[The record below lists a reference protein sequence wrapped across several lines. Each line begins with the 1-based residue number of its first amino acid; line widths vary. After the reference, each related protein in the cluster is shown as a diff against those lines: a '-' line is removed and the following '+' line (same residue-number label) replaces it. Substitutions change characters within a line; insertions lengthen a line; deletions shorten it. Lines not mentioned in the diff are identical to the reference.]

1 MDISQHLHHVLLG
14 VDATARV
21 ARATTAGAIVIG
33 GFGDD
38 LASLHYDGAMQ
49 GRTVFHP
56 HRHGTGVFQE
66 FLKDPGLRPVQLGPV
81 QGSWQR
87 AFIG

>member
-1 MDISQHLHHVLLG
+1 MDISQHLHHILLG
-14 VDATARV
+14 MDATAGV
-21 ARATTAGAIVIG
+21 ARATTTRAIVIG

-38 LASLHYDGAMQ
+38 LASLHYNRTMQ
-49 GRTVFHP
+49 GSPVFHP
-56 HRHGTGVFQE
+56 HGHGAGVFQE
-66 FLKDPGLRPVQLGPV
+66 FLKDPGLGSVKLGAV